1 MQKKD
6 KPTPLVG
13 IVGKSNSGKTTLI
26 EKIITAL
33 TGEGYRIAT
42 IKHDVHSKVDLDRP
56 GKDTWRHREAGAE
69 SVLISSERFI
79 FMTKKVK
86 KEHSL
91 EEIYERYLQ
100 DDYDLIIVEGF
111 KRSQIPKI
119 EVHRSER
126 SDSLACDPHG
136 GSLIAVVSDRPW
148 DLEIP
153 VFDIDDWR
161 SVTEFIKMA
170 SELS

>member
-1 MQKKD
+1 MQKRD

-26 EKIITAL
+26 ERIITEL

-42 IKHDVHSKVDLDRP
+42 IKHDAHSKVDLDRP

-69 SVLISSERFI
+69 SVLISSEHFI
-79 FMTKKVK
+79 FLTKKVK
-86 KEHSL
+86 KELSL
-91 EEIYERYLQ
+91 EEIYEKYLQ
-100 DDYDLIIVEGF
+100 DDYDLVIVEGF
-111 KRSQIPKI
+111 KRARIPKL

-126 SDSLACDPHG
+126 SDRLACDPNDS
-136 GSLIAVVSDRPW
+136 SLIAVVSDKPW
-148 DLEIP
+148 ALEIP

-161 SVTEFIKMA
+161 SVTEFIKTR
-170 SELS
+170 LLR